1 MSLVF
6 VFVSLVD
13 VRHNWRTRVSA
24 LLLHS
29 VCPLEYYTVSWD
41 RLSELE
47 SCIWPEY
54 VIYLKETLWN
64 LTVHDDC
71 TTVIEKKTSHV
82 LIILRC
88 LSPRTS
94 RRISV
99 ISYIVLG
106 PQFEILRLLYT
117 FYESRDKCCGV
128 LGTWKNVFK
137 FIPSVFTGST
147 FPLKFQGKALSGESD
162 SSFLFRSLSLS

>member
-1 MSLVF
+1 MDMGLS
-6 VFVSLVD
+6 
-13 VRHNWRTRVSA
+13 SA
-24 LLLHS
+24 S
-29 VCPLEYYTVSWD
+29 VCALEYYAVSRD

-47 SCIWPEY
+47 SSVWPENM
-54 VIYLKETLWN
+54 IYLKETLWN
-64 LTVHDDC
+64 LTEHDDC
-71 TTVIEKKTSHV
+71 TAVIKTSHV

-88 LSPRTS
+88 LSSCTS

-99 ISYIVLG
+99 ITYIVPG
-106 PQFEILRLLYT
+106 PQFEILGLLYT
-117 FYESRDKCCGV
+117 FYESRDKCCGF